1 MSGPLANQTAL
12 PLLALLLNTA
22 LRGLEDDRRLRLAA
36 VRLQP
41 QIVELELELRGLPG
55 PLDGRYRLQLR
66 LRETTPQRTVCEPSW
81 QQAGGLGML
90 VGLGARLVPRTLLN
104 EALQRRLGG
113 WLQVE
118 GEQIVIDHAGLMA
131 ALARRSGTGAG

>member
-1 MSGPLANQTAL
+1 MAGPLANQTTL

-22 LRGLEDDRRLRLAA
+22 LRVGEDDRRLRLAA

-41 QIVELELELRGLPG
+41 QIVELELELRGVAG
-55 PLDGRYRLQLR
+55 PLDGSYRLQLQ
-66 LRETTPQRTVCEPSW
+66 LRETSPQRTVCEPSW
-81 QQAGGLGML
+81 QQAGGLGKL
-90 VGLGARLVPRTLLN
+90 VGLGARLLPRTLLN

-131 ALARRSGTGAG
+131 ALAKRSGTG